1 MSVAYLE
8 VMDCRKIQF
17 SLRAKII
24 MGESNVQAFL
34 DKDLPD
40 TRTFITMLGKVTN
53 RLSQDQISSA
63 ILLLRV

>member
-1 MSVAYLE
+1 
-8 VMDCRKIQF
+8 
-17 SLRAKII
+17 

-40 TRTFITMLGKVTN
+40 TRAFITMLGKAMN

-63 ILLLRV
+63 LLLLRV

>member
-1 MSVAYLE
+1 
-8 VMDCRKIQF
+8 
-17 SLRAKII
+17 

-40 TRTFITMLGKVTN
+40 TRTFITMLDKVTN